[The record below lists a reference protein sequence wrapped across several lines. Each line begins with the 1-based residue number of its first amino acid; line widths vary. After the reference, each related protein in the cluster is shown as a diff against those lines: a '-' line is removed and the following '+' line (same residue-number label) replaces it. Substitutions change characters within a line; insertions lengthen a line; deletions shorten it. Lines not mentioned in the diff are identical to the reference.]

1 VRRAALIIAAAGF
14 LLAPMNAAVAQSV
27 RPEDRNAAIKY
38 SWAFFTLPQEL
49 LNKVGEVGM
58 DLSDTMFE
66 KEAGKQ
72 PKDFVEAAK
81 ELEPYSISIQQ
92 LIDASKLRR
101 CDHEIEYEK
110 GIAALLPHLGKMR
123 QAVRVLRFDARRL
136 IIEGDAA
143 AAAERIATMV
153 RMARHLRSDRT
164 LISSLVA
171 AAITNTAAV
180 EAEAELESGLL
191 SAEARRTILAAFQ
204 ELDAVDPFAMKEAVR
219 GEQAMTLNWIKA
231 TFDGEDAGRR
241 LLAMAVFDD
250 PGAKASLMIGSM
262 NGTQL
267 SAAVDLM
274 SPYYDQVLAVWD
286 QEDSVAQLQKL
297 GERVKGGEFGPV
309 GQVLAPALDNAKKS
323 SLRIEGIVR
332 RVVEKLGAKK
342 DE

>member
-1 VRRAALIIAAAGF
+1 
-14 LLAPMNAAVAQSV
+14 
-27 RPEDRNAAIKY
+27 
-38 SWAFFTLPQEL
+38 
-49 LNKVGEVGM
+49 
-58 DLSDTMFE
+58 
-66 KEAGKQ
+66 
-72 PKDFVEAAK
+72 
-81 ELEPYSISIQQ
+81 
-92 LIDASKLRR
+92 
-101 CDHEIEYEK
+101 
-110 GIAALLPHLGKMR
+110 MR

-332 RVVEKLGAKK
+332 RVVEKLDAKK

>member
-1 VRRAALIIAAAGF
+1 MRRAALIIAAAGF
-14 LLAPMNAAVAQSV
+14 LLAPMNAALAQSV

-38 SWAFFTLPQEL
+38 SWAFYTLPQDL
-49 LNKVGEVGM
+49 LVKVADI

-66 KEAGKQ
+66 KEASKQ
-72 PKDFVEAAK
+72 PKGFAELVEQLK
-81 ELEPYSISIQQ
+81 PYSSSIQQ

-110 GIAALLPHLGKMR
+110 GVAALLPHLGKMR
-123 QAVRVLRFDARRL
+123 QAVRVLRIDARRL
-136 IIEGDAA
+136 IIDGDAP

-153 RMARHLRSDRT
+153 RMARHLRTDRT

-180 EAEAELESGLL
+180 EADAELASGLL
-191 SAEARRTILAAFQ
+191 PEEARRTILAAFQ
-204 ELDAVDPFAMKEAVR
+204 ELDAVDPFAMKDAVR
-219 GEQAMTLNWIKA
+219 GEQALTLNWIKS
-231 TFDGEDAGRR
+231 TFDGEDAGQR
-241 LLAMAVFDD
+241 LLAMSISGD
-250 PGAKASLMIGSM
+250 PDAKAALMIGSM

-267 SAAVDLM
+267 SAAVDLL

-297 GERVKGGEFGPV
+297 GERVEKGEFGPV
-309 GQVLAPALDNAKKS
+309 GQVLAPALANAKKS
-323 SLRIEGIVR
+323 SLRVEGIVQ